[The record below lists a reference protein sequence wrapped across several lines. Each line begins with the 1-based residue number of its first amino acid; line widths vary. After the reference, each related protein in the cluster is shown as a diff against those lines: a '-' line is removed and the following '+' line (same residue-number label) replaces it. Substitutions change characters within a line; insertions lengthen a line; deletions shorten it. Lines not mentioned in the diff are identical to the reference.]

1 MATRNQKKW
10 LTDPKGKLAKAD
22 LVVSPTSI
30 LHSNNV
36 NTGEKA
42 MLRKDEAWATLSREK
57 REEIYAYFPEPK
69 EDEEPYDVDVNPMH
83 TKFAPK
89 LEDNILRFQKDL
101 QDGKE
106 TKAWR
111 DNALKASKARRE
123 EGWDAMRKKHR
134 KEERAKREAANQ
146 TESKKKDDDGNE
158 DGERVEVN
166 ADSGDHEGKVEA

>member
-22 LVVSPTSI
+22 VVVSRTSI
-30 LHSNNV
+30 FHSNNV
-36 NTGEKA
+36 NTAEKA
-42 MLRKDEAWATLSREK
+42 MLRKDEAWAALSREK

-83 TKFAPK
+83 TKLTHI
-89 LEDNILRFQKDL
+89 LEDNILRFHKDL
-101 QDGKE
+101 SDGKE

-111 DNALKASKARRE
+111 DNALKASTARRE

-146 TESKKKDDDGNE
+146 TESAKKDDDGNA
-158 DGERVEVN
+158 DGEKVQFKDDAGDLGEN
-166 ADSGDHEGKVEA
+166 AEA